1 MITTL
6 EMPRRRSGALR
17 VFAGSFFAA
26 ALLGFT
32 SCGGGGHGHGSNA
45 VSAVQVQTVLPGTGP
60 FVGGTPVTVHGRNF
74 KMGEINAVEVGG
86 RPATDVV
93 VVDEMT
99 LTAKT
104 PSGTPGATVDVTV
117 TNSAGQG
124 RLAGGFTYLMPLMPR
139 SDINGDGISDLIVA
153 APLDDTV
160 GTAAG
165 AVYVF
170 FGSDDPVAL
179 QNRTAAQA
187 DLKIVGHH
195 AGDGFGTCVC
205 AADVDGDHIPD
216 LIVGANLVDAVG
228 APDAGAVYV
237 FRGPLH
243 AGPTLSALAA
253 NIRLTGQSTVAGD
266 HFGTSVQVA
275 DVTGD
280 STADVLVSATQ
291 HDGLAGIDTGCV
303 YVFRGGS
310 SLASKGAESA
320 DLAFDGAEAGD
331 RLGNSVT
338 CGDLDGDG
346 HADLV
351 LCAQLAN
358 PSAPTLMQH
367 AGKVFVVR
375 GGSSMISAP
384 VSSTDIVIFGS
395 AVEDRFGTSASVAD
409 VNGDGIDDL
418 LVGAPLNDSFD
429 IDAGRVYVFLGGS
442 SLASGP
448 ADGASVML
456 SGLPT
461 HNSFGRTIRT
471 GDVDGDS
478 VADILIG
485 APDADYLNDSNGRVY
500 LFRGGPTLT
509 SHVAV
514 EASAIFNG
522 EQVQDEA
529 LGSSLSLLD
538 LNGDGYADVCC
549 SSAAH
554 AASSGRVYMWLG
566 SSLMSGQ
573 HMAAMSDILYSGV
586 QNGSRF
592 GEQVAAGQ

>member
-17 VFAGSFFAA
+17 VFAGSLFAA

-45 VSAVQVQTVLPGTGP
+45 VSAVQVQTVQPGTGP
-60 FVGGTPVTVHGRNF
+60 FIGGTPITLHGRNF
-74 KMGEINAVEVGG
+74 KMGEVNTVEVGG
-86 RPATDVV
+86 HPATDVV
-93 VVDEMT
+93 IVDETT
-99 LTAKT
+99 LTATT
-104 PSGTPGATVDVTV
+104 PAGTPGATVDVTV
-117 TNSAGQG
+117 TNSLGQG
-124 RLAGGFTYLMPLMPR
+124 RLAGGFTYLMPVMPR
-139 SDINGDGISDLIVA
+139 SDVNGDGIADLVVA
-153 APLDDTV
+153 APLDDSAGV
-160 GTAAG
+160 DAG

-179 QNRTAAQA
+179 LNRTADQA

-195 AGDGFGTCVC
+195 AGDGFGSCVC

-216 LIVGANLVDAVG
+216 LLVGASLVDAVN

-243 AGPTLSALAA
+243 AGPTMSALAA
-253 NIRLTGQSTVAGD
+253 NVRLTGQSTIAGD
-266 HFGTSVQVA
+266 RFGSSVQVA

-280 STADVLVSATQ
+280 GIADVLVAATQ
-291 HDGLAGIDTGCV
+291 HDGAAGIDTGCV
-303 YVFRGGS
+303 YCFRGGAT
-310 SLASKGAESA
+310 LVSKGAEAA
-320 DLAFDGAEAGD
+320 DMAFDGEEAGD
-331 RLGNSVT
+331 RLGNAVT
-338 CGDLDGDG
+338 CGDIDGDG
-346 HADLV
+346 SADLV
-351 LCAQLAN
+351 LAAQLAN
-358 PSAPTLMQH
+358 PWAPTLMQH
-367 AGKVFVVR
+367 AGKVYVVR
-375 GGSSMISAP
+375 GGASMVSGA
-384 VSSTDIVIFGS
+384 VSSSDIVIHGS
-395 AVEDRFGTSASVAD
+395 AVEDRFGTSAVVAD
-409 VNGDGIDDL
+409 VNGDGIDDV

-429 IDAGRVYVFLGGS
+429 VDTGRVYVFFGGAGI
-442 SLASGP
+442 ASGS
-448 ADGASVML
+448 ADDANVML

-478 VADILIG
+478 IADILVG

-500 LFRGGPTLT
+500 MFRGGPTLQ

-514 EASAIFNG
+514 EAAAIFNG

-538 LNGDGYADVCC
+538 LNGDGFADICC

-566 SSLMSGQ
+566 SNTLSGQ
-573 HMAAMSDILYSGV
+573 HLAATSDILYSGV
-586 QNGSRF
+586 EAGSRF
-592 GEQVAAGQ
+592 GEQVAPGQ